1 MRIEGNERADQA
13 ARDAASLPPLRVT
26 RRQFSLAYLR
36 RRATERTTRRW
47 REDIEE
53 SNAGRRSFRL
63 PTATSRPG
71 IRPQV
76 GIAPKGVAARF
87 FQLLSG
93 HAVTA
98 PFLEERWGWID
109 TDICWWCNK
118 GR

>member
-1 MRIEGNERADQA
+1 MRIERNERADQA

-36 RRATERTTRRW
+36 RRATERTTRRRW

-71 IRPQV
+71 IRP
-76 GIAPKGVAARF
+76 
-87 FQLLSG
+87 
-93 HAVTA
+93 
-98 PFLEERWGWID
+98 
-109 TDICWWCNK
+109 
-118 GR
+118 